1 MLTVVSVWALLGIY
15 TVVATDEVSDYSKES
30 ECGFDTAHDRVHLVP
45 PIVNHPHHANT
56 APLTPPLFSLTYHAF
71 STML

>member
-30 ECGFDTAHDRVHLVP
+30 EYGFDTAHDRVHLAAL
-45 PIVNHPHHANT
+45 HR
-56 APLTPPLFSLTYHAF
+56 
-71 STML
+71 